1 METFLNQIIEVCTN
15 AGSKLLLA
23 IIVFLIGKMLIGKVM
38 TILERNHLH
47 FTYTYSEPNNLFRSV
62 AQACPTV
69 CDPMDC
75 STPGLLVYHQLPEQ
89 IGRAHV

>member
-38 TILERNHLH
+38 TI
-47 FTYTYSEPNNLFRSV
+47 
-62 AQACPTV
+62 
-69 CDPMDC
+69 
-75 STPGLLVYHQLPEQ
+75 
-89 IGRAHV
+89 